1 MRALALTVALAAAA
15 VACGGA
21 EDGTAVGVSGAD
33 RAPSPV
39 ELDLRATDGA
49 FVAVGDLRGKPTI
62 LFCFATYDG
71 VSQAAVR
78 PLSRFVRHHPEV
90 YVLAIA
96 TQPNPEVFA
105 QAWEAALHPAFVVAF
120 DPEERIIEGTSDLGH
135 IGAVPTY
142 ILLDEDGMEV
152 ERHVGFA
159 SQNQLEVMLARA
171 VEGSN

>member
-1 MRALALTVALAAAA
+1 MRALVLALAIAAAA
-15 VACGGA
+15 CGGT
-21 EDGTAVGVSGAD
+21 EDEPTVGVSHAD
-33 RAPSPV
+33 RAPGPV
-39 ELDLRATDGA
+39 ELDLRATDGS
-49 FVAVGDLRGKPTI
+49 FVTVGDLRGKPTI

-105 QAWEAALHPAFVVAF
+105 QAWESALTPGFVVTF
-120 DPEERIIEGTSDLGH
+120 DPEENVIEGTTDLGY

-142 ILLDEDGMEV
+142 ILLDEHGVEV
-152 ERHVGFA
+152 ERYTGFA
-159 SQNQLEVMLARA
+159 SQNQLEALLAMLDG
-171 VEGSN
+171 GSN